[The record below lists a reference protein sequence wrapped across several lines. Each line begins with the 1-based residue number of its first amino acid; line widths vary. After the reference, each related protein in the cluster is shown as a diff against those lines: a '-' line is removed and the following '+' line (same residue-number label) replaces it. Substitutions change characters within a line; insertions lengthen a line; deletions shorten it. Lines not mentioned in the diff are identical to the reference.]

1 MDKKI
6 LTILVIVFM
15 SVGCDKNS
23 HSNDMKITPVAIEE
37 KHFDVYKCNTEL
49 REISIFFVSGSGIS
63 EIGFSSNSIID
74 MVKTGEGIDTLKI
87 TDKNDKLFTQLQKLL
102 KTAIIDSTSFIGR
115 PDSII
120 KYEQVKN
127 VAGLGFIIKREDIR
141 KVDTVAINTYRYNKV
156 LNGKYSDVKPGEV
169 YMFLY
174 TPEENDIA
182 VDLMILYQYE
192 DICIANDTLFCKRYY
207 TPTVRVNSYVAKVD
221 SLSFKVA
228 SDIIID
234 KIIHVKKETLSES
247 NWKHFIN
254 NKTYFKRYI
263 QNNEITIYKDSC
275 KNSEIL
281 LRTNNLDKGKLYSSK
296 GDWRLIML
304 KDNEGKEV
312 YGWVYPVDK

>member
-1 MDKKI
+1 MAKYI
-6 LTILVIVFM
+6 LTILIIVFM
-15 SVGCDKNS
+15 FICCGKYE
-23 HSNDMKITPVAIEE
+23 HKKHIEE
-37 KHFDVYKCNTEL
+37 STFTTEQYYDIDKYNTKL
-49 REISIFFVSGSGIS
+49 KDISIYFLNGSGIS
-63 EIGFSSNSIID
+63 EIGYSSNNIID
-74 MVKTGEGIDTLKI
+74 FVKSGKGIDTLKI
-87 TDKNDKLFTQLQKLL
+87 TDKKDELFIHLQRVLQ
-102 KTAIIDSTSFIGR
+102 TAVIDSISYIGR
-115 PDSII
+115 PDTIA
-120 KYEQVKN
+120 KYEQVKHI
-127 VAGLGFIIKREDIR
+127 AGIGYVVKRADIG
-141 KVDTVAINTYRYNKV
+141 KVDTIAINTYRYNKV

-304 KDNEGKEV
+304 RDNEGKEV